1 MDFYLPLNF
10 QPSERMTVA
19 HSKFQNSAKEMT
31 VAIA

>member
-19 HSKFQNSAKEMT
+19 HSKFLPLKIQPRR
-31 VAIA
+31 